1 MQSGHFSSSHRKGG
15 KRSLAS
21 AKEFRSGQ
29 LKGSALVIVLAF
41 LVLVTGLIVAF
52 FSSITNEQVG
62 TKAEATAM
70 TTHNLAD
77 SVANLIIAQLRD
89 ATVGFAH
96 NSDGSLNSNIPLCWA
111 SQPGL
116 IRTFDTNAAP
126 YLAYKLYSAGTDLI
140 TSAVSV
146 ASDLPAV
153 GWTSSPAAYIDLNA
167 PVISRGNTNYP
178 ILDPYMTN
186 ISNGAALVD
195 GFSISN
201 APVLSGVSN
210 QAAMPVLWLY
220 ILKDGTVIAPDS
232 SSKSAA
238 TFNKAAKQPS
248 QVNPIVARI
257 AYWTDDETCKL
268 NLNTASEGAFWAPPS
283 FSTSQDVA
291 MGLFPPAA
299 HEFNRYPGHPASTS
313 LSPVLWSYLGLTSPR
328 QILAA
333 LPTAASSYNEVS
345 GTMTPVISSLAT
357 NYYQTVLS
365 NISPKYAWG
374 GSKAGS
380 ASVLTSVSGV
390 PTNGPISTLGTN
402 RLYAS
407 VDEFFFAATN
417 LSTPSRQVNPLGN
430 FQAHDVSR
438 LRFFLT
444 TDSRAPEVNPLNQPK
459 LSLWPVPATGQKMVA
474 NPYAAPAVS
483 NRTLTDQ
490 IMAFCSTLGTNA
502 YYFTR
507 YDATSPT
514 NDMVGRNQVL
524 YSYLRRSFDT
534 PIPGFIGSFTSTGK
548 WAGGSSSLQGDQI
561 STLLFDYIRSC
572 INLVDSSTITNVA
585 TMTSASFSNS
595 YTTPPVITGSST
607 NLTNGTGQVVPIV
620 ITNPDGKVTRGIGRF
635 PTLKGASLWFI
646 ARAAN
651 QPPLMV
657 HTNGR
662 PMVYDS
668 TGTTLLS
675 ASDGSMTT
683 WTDVVTEFLGLATAK
698 VNPMHP
704 WTCPPASTLVPQLTT
719 NVTISILG
727 FPITIPVPVFAG
739 VNAYSTSLTNPLPNF
754 AQLFPLF
761 DLSGANSPGSSP
773 TRTYPTIDSTSGQFR
788 TTAQPNIY
796 YFSNS
801 LISLPNPVVLA
812 TNTTLTTASGFTT
825 STTPGASNGIAT
837 HSGLR
842 FLSVQ
847 RPTGS
852 TAGAFDIPNPFY
864 KDSAL
869 LQPYQTRIEML
880 YVPDFV
886 DVAPG
891 QVGLKPKMTFQ
902 ASGLAGFAV
911 NGTTLLFPANPSG
924 LSASG
929 LLFQSNATS
938 LMNYWLYDLGLQL
951 SLNAETNTLFST
963 NVLIASTNTF
973 SFTGGT
979 VQNTINGPGGIAAQS
994 LAISFPNATFP
1005 TPKLPVAYRLTGYGS
1020 VNTLFQNYP
1029 PISSKIYT
1037 GSSGSSSNALVGD
1050 TNTGDIVSTWM
1061 LTFNKADPM
1070 LSNPASSQVTPFSIK
1085 NHSRMTEAI
1094 TDSMQSY
1101 LIATEMGTS
1110 ETNSSDPSYPWT
1122 LAGLNRLTADTVQSV
1137 DLTYG
1142 DPRMIACLSNV
1153 SSTFFT
1159 TNPLYGNSTQV
1170 SVNGWA
1176 TMVRS
1181 AHSLRSGSLP
1191 MNGAFLGTLQCTN
1204 WSGGIGANS
1213 YFYPPAMNGLS
1224 PNGPFNSLIGTV
1236 TGVGSNLFGHTPGRG
1251 APFYYSY
1258 DGQFSRPYAGAD
1270 CNFGNSTFFSLWSRG
1285 GDFDNGIGFFS
1296 DGPFIGKVD
1305 EGFGATNSTNYYN
1318 NPYFSLS
1325 LQPIGTNMFSPNRM
1339 VPSAVIMGSLPI
1351 GFANLSSTTT
1361 PSPSILTNGWLT
1373 LQYSANPAS
1382 LSSTLRD
1389 QRSALAGYNDAGSA
1403 ITNTIPPDH
1412 LLLDFFQMP
1421 VVDPYPISDPF
1432 STAGKVNLNYQIAPF
1447 SYINRD
1453 AALRGVLKSVMLT
1466 AVDDQWGYDYKLRNT
1481 NQYALFNS
1489 AYYSDTVPRVSS
1501 QSFNAFGTNSGN
1513 FYFHYPIHPDQTL
1526 LQFQQ
1531 RFANGDIF
1539 HSPSEICSLW
1549 LYPAQQPTGTNSL
1562 VNTNSLVAWDSANAN
1577 IKAWWYG
1584 NPGTT
1589 RKGMTG
1595 DNLRER
1601 PYSYI
1606 YPRLTTKSNTYTVH
1620 YRVQVLQ
1627 QVTSRRVTSTDWQA
1641 WNESTDKIIGD
1652 QRGSTMIERY
1662 IDPADPTLPDFAGLK
1677 DTFGNTLA
1685 ANSLQLIM
1693 DCYYRFRVISTK
1705 AFTP

>member
-1 MQSGHFSSSHRKGG
+1 MDSFPSPKNSEQGE
-15 KRSLAS
+15 LT
-21 AKEFRSGQ
+21 
-29 LKGSALVIVLAF
+29 GSALVIVLAF
-41 LVLVTGLIVAF
+41 LVIVTGMIMAF
-52 FSSITNEQVG
+52 FSSVTNEQIG
-62 TKAEATAM
+62 AKAGAVSITD
-70 TTHNLAD
+70 HNLAD
-77 SVANLIIAQLRD
+77 SVANIIISQLRD
-89 ATVGFAH
+89 ATVGYAH
-96 NSDGSLNSNIPLCWA
+96 NTDGSLNSNSPLCWA

-116 IRTFDTNAAP
+116 IRTYDTNAAP
-126 YLAYKLYSAGTDLI
+126 YVAYKLYSARSDLF
-140 TSAVSV
+140 TGAVTVS
-146 ASDLPAV
+146 SDLPSS
-153 GWTSSPAAYIDLNA
+153 GWISSISAYTDLNA

-178 ILDPYMTN
+178 IFDPYMTN
-186 ISNGAALVD
+186 RSNGASLVD

-201 APVLSGVSN
+201 APVLAGVSN

-220 ILKDGTVIAPDS
+220 VLKDGTVIAPDS
-232 SSKSAA
+232 NSVISA
-238 TFNKAAKQPS
+238 TFTNATKQPS
-248 QVNPIVARI
+248 KANPIVSRI

-268 NLNTASEGAFWAPPS
+268 NINTASEGAFWATPS
-283 FSTSQDVA
+283 FSTSKDVA

-313 LSPVLWSYLGLTSPR
+313 LSPVLWSYLGLSSP
-328 QILAA
+328 QQMLEA
-333 LPTAASSYNEVS
+333 LPTAASSYNAVS
-345 GTMTPVISSLAT
+345 GTMTPVISSLAA

-365 NISPKYAWG
+365 NISPRYAWG

-380 ASVLTSVSGV
+380 ASVLNSVSGI
-390 PTNGPISTLGTN
+390 PTNGPITSLGTN
-402 RLYAS
+402 RLYGS

-417 LSTPSRQVNPLGN
+417 TSTPARQVNPLGA
-430 FQAHDVSR
+430 FQARDVSR

-444 TDSRAPEVNPLNQPK
+444 ADSRSPEVNPLNQPK
-459 LSLWPVPATGQKMVA
+459 LALWPVPASGRTMTA
-474 NPYAAPAVS
+474 NPFSAPAAS
-483 NRTLTDQ
+483 NRTITDK
-490 IMAFCSTLGTNA
+490 IIAFCSTLGTNA

-507 YDATSPT
+507 YDATSAT
-514 NDMVGRNQVL
+514 NDMSGRNQVL
-524 YSYLRRSFDT
+524 YSFLRKSLDV
-534 PIPGFIGSFTSTGK
+534 PIPGFIGSFTSSGK
-548 WAGGSSSLQGDQI
+548 WSGGSSSLQADQI
-561 STLLFDYIRSC
+561 STLVFDYIRSC
-572 INLVDSSTITNVA
+572 INLSDSSTITNFA
-585 TMTSASFSNS
+585 SMTSASFSNS
-595 YTTPPVITGSST
+595 YTTPPAITGTST

-620 ITNPDGKVTRGIGRF
+620 ITNPDGKVTRGMGRF
-635 PTLKGASLWFI
+635 PTMRGASLWFI

-662 PMVYDS
+662 PMVYDP

-675 ASDGSMTT
+675 ASDGSMTS
-683 WTDVVTEFLGLATAK
+683 WTDVITEFLGLATAK

-704 WTCPPASTLVPQLTT
+704 WTCPPSSSLIHQLTT
-719 NVTISILG
+719 TVTFSILG
-727 FPITIPVPVFAG
+727 FPISIPVPVFAG
-739 VNAYSTSLTNPLPNF
+739 VNAYSTSITNPLPDF
-754 AQLFPLF
+754 SQLYPLF
-761 DLSGANSPGSSP
+761 DLSGANSPGASP
-773 TRTYPTIDSTSGQFR
+773 TRTYPTLDSTSGQYL
-788 TTAQPNIY
+788 TVAQPSIY

-801 LISLPNPVVLA
+801 LASFPNPIVLA
-812 TNTTLTTASGFTT
+812 TNATLTKASGFVS
-825 STTPGASNGIAT
+825 STTPGAVSGIAT

-847 RPTGS
+847 RATGA
-852 TAGAFDIPNPFY
+852 TAGAFDVPNPFY

-891 QVGLKPKMTFQ
+891 QVGLKPKFGFQ
-902 ASGLAGFAV
+902 ASGLSGFAV
-911 NGTTLLFPANPSG
+911 NGTTLLFPPNPAG
-924 LSASG
+924 LSAPG
-929 LLFQSNATS
+929 LLFQSNSVS

-951 SLNAETNTLFST
+951 SLNAETNSLFST
-963 NVLIASTNTF
+963 NVLITSTNTF

-979 VQNTINGPGGIAAQS
+979 IQNILNGPGGTAAQS

-1005 TPKLPVAYRLTGYGS
+1005 TPKLPVAYRLVGYGS

-1094 TDSMQSY
+1094 SDSIQSY

-1122 LAGLNRLTADTVQSV
+1122 LAGLNRLSADTVQSV

-1153 SSTFFT
+1153 PSTFFT
-1159 TNPLYGNSTQV
+1159 PNTLYGNSTQV
-1170 SVNGWA
+1170 SVNGWP
-1176 TMVRS
+1176 TMIRS

-1204 WSGGIGANS
+1204 WSGGTGANS
-1213 YFYPPAMNGLS
+1213 YFYPPAMNGYS
-1224 PNGPFNSLIGTV
+1224 PNGPFNSLIGNV
-1236 TGVGSNLFGHTPGRG
+1236 TGVGTNLFGHTPGRG
-1251 APFYYSY
+1251 GPFYYSY
-1258 DGQFSRPYAGAD
+1258 DGEFSHPYASAD

-1305 EGFGATNSTNYYN
+1305 EGFGATNSTLYYN

-1325 LQPIGTNMFSPNRM
+1325 LQPIGTNMFSPNRL
-1339 VPSAVIMGSLPI
+1339 VPSPVVMGSLPV

-1361 PSPSILTNGWLT
+1361 PSPTILTNSWLT

-1389 QRSALAGYNDAGSA
+1389 QRSALAGYNEAGSL
-1403 ITNTIPPDH
+1403 ITNTILPDH

-1432 STAGKVNLNYQIAPF
+1432 STAGKVNMNYQIAPF

-1466 AVDDQWGYDYKLRNT
+1466 AVDDPWGYDYKLRNNT
-1481 NQYALFNS
+1481 QYSLFTS
-1489 AYYSDTVPRVSS
+1489 QYYSDTVTRVSS
-1501 QSFNAFGTNSGN
+1501 QSYNAFGSNSGN

-1549 LYPAQQPTGTNSL
+1549 LYPAQQPGGTNSL

-1627 QVTSRRVTSTDWQA
+1627 QAASRRLTSSDWQQ

-1662 IDPADPTLPDFAGLK
+1662 IDPEDPTLPDFAGLK
-1677 DTFGNTLA
+1677 DASGITLSA
-1685 ANSLQLIM
+1685 GDPQLIM
-1693 DCYYRFRVISTK
+1693 DRYYRYRIVSTK
-1705 AFTP
+1705 IFTP

>member
-1 MQSGHFSSSHRKGG
+1 MNKGICSSNYPKESFDSFPSDKRKGDG
-15 KRSLAS
+15 ELT
-21 AKEFRSGQ
+21 
-29 LKGSALVIVLAF
+29 GSALVIVLAF
-41 LVLVTGLIVAF
+41 LVIVTGMVMAF
-52 FSSITNEQVG
+52 FSSITNEQIG
-62 TKAEATAM
+62 AKAEATSI
-70 TTHNLAD
+70 TDHNLAD
-77 SVANLIIAQLRD
+77 SVANIIISQLRD
-89 ATVGFAH
+89 ATVGYAH
-96 NSDGSLNSNIPLCWA
+96 NADGSLNSNSPLCWA

-126 YLAYKLYSAGTDLI
+126 YVAYKLYSARSDLFTGTV
-140 TSAVSV
+140 TVS
-146 ASDLPAV
+146 SDLPSS
-153 GWTSSPAAYIDLNA
+153 GWTSSPSAYTDLNA
-167 PVISRGNTNYP
+167 PVISQGNTNYP

-186 ISNGAALVD
+186 RSNGASLVD

-201 APVLSGVSN
+201 APVLAGVSN

-220 ILKDGTVIAPDS
+220 VLKDGTILAPDS
-232 SSKSAA
+232 NSVTSA
-238 TFNKAAKQPS
+238 TFANAAKQPS
-248 QVNPIVARI
+248 KANPIVSRI

-268 NLNTASEGAFWAPPS
+268 NINTASEGAFWATPS
-283 FSTSQDVA
+283 FSTSKDVA

-313 LSPVLWSYLGLTSPR
+313 LSPVLWSYLGLASPQ
-328 QILAA
+328 QILEA
-333 LPTAASSYNEVS
+333 LPTTASSYNAVS
-345 GTMTPVISSLAT
+345 GTMTPVISSMAT

-365 NISPKYAWG
+365 NISPRYAWG

-380 ASVLTSVSGV
+380 ASVLNSVSGI
-390 PTNGPISTLGTN
+390 PTNGPITSLGTN
-402 RLYAS
+402 RLYGS

-417 LSTPSRQVNPLGN
+417 TATPARRVNPLGL
-430 FQAHDVSR
+430 FQARDVSR

-444 TDSRAPEVNPLNQPK
+444 ADSRSPEVNPLNQPK
-459 LSLWPVPATGQKMVA
+459 LALWPVPASGHTMTA
-474 NPYAAPAVS
+474 NPFSAPAAS
-483 NRTLTDQ
+483 NRTITDK
-490 IMAFCSTLGTNA
+490 IIAFCSTLGTNA

-507 YDATSPT
+507 YDATSAT
-514 NDMVGRNQVL
+514 NDMSGRNQVL
-524 YSYLRRSFDT
+524 YSFLRKSLDS
-534 PIPGFIGSFTSTGK
+534 PIPGFIGSFTSSGK
-548 WAGGSSSLQGDQI
+548 WSGGSSSLQADQI

-572 INLVDSSTITNVA
+572 INLSDSSTITNVA
-585 TMTSASFSNS
+585 SMTTASFSNS
-595 YTTPPVITGSST
+595 YTTPPAITGTST

-620 ITNPDGKVTRGIGRF
+620 ITNPDGKVTRGLGRF
-635 PTLKGASLWFI
+635 PTIRGASLWFI

-662 PMVYDS
+662 PMVYDP

-675 ASDGSMTT
+675 ASDGSMTS
-683 WTDVVTEFLGLATAK
+683 WTDVITEFLGLATAK

-704 WTCPPASTLVPQLTT
+704 WTCPPSSSLVHQLTT
-719 NVTISILG
+719 TVTFSILG
-727 FPITIPVPVFAG
+727 FPISIPVPVFAG
-739 VNAYSTSLTNPLPNF
+739 VNSYSTSITNPLPDF
-754 AQLFPLF
+754 SQLYPLF

-773 TRTYPTIDSTSGQFR
+773 TRTYPTLDSTSGQYL
-788 TTAQPNIY
+788 TTAQPNAY
-796 YFSNS
+796 FFSNS
-801 LISLPNPVVLA
+801 FASFPNPIVLA
-812 TNTTLTTASGFTT
+812 TNATLTTASGFTL
-825 STTPGASNGIAT
+825 STTPGAASGIVT

-847 RPTGS
+847 RATGA
-852 TAGAFDIPNPFY
+852 TAGAFDVPNPFY
-864 KDSAL
+864 KDSTL

-880 YVPDFV
+880 YIPDFV

-891 QVGLKPKMTFQ
+891 QVGLKPKFGFQ
-902 ASGLAGFAV
+902 ATGLSGFAV
-911 NGTTLLFPANPSG
+911 NGTPLLFPPNPAG
-924 LSASG
+924 LSAPG
-929 LLFQSNATS
+929 LLFQSNSAS

-951 SLNAETNTLFST
+951 SLNAETNSLFST
-963 NVLIASTNTF
+963 NVLISSTNTF

-979 VQNTINGPGGIAAQS
+979 IQNILNGPGGTAAQS

-1005 TPKLPVAYRLTGYGS
+1005 TPKLPVAYRLVGYGS

-1029 PISSKIYT
+1029 PISAKIYT
-1037 GSSGSSSNALVGD
+1037 GSSGQSSNALVGD

-1094 TDSMQSY
+1094 SDSIQSY

-1122 LAGLNRLTADTVQSV
+1122 LAGLNRMSADTVQSV

-1153 SSTFFT
+1153 PSTFFT
-1159 TNPLYGNSTQV
+1159 PNTLYGNSTQV
-1170 SVNGWA
+1170 SVNGWP
-1176 TMVRS
+1176 TMIRS

-1204 WSGGIGANS
+1204 WSGGTGANS
-1213 YFYPPAMNGLS
+1213 YFYPPAMNGYS
-1224 PNGPFNSLIGTV
+1224 PNGPFNSLIGSV
-1236 TGVGSNLFGHTPGRG
+1236 AGVGTNLFGHTPGRSG
-1251 APFYYSY
+1251 PFYYSY
-1258 DGQFSRPYAGAD
+1258 DGEFSHPYASAD

-1305 EGFGATNSTNYYN
+1305 EGFGATNSTIYYN

-1325 LQPIGTNMFSPNRM
+1325 LQPIGTNMFSPNRL
-1339 VPSAVIMGSLPI
+1339 VPSSVVMGSLPV

-1361 PSPSILTNGWLT
+1361 PSPAILTNSWLT

-1389 QRSALAGYNDAGSA
+1389 QRSALAGYNEAGSL
-1403 ITNTIPPDH
+1403 ITNTILPDH

-1432 STAGKVNLNYQIAPF
+1432 STAGKVNMNYQIAPF

-1453 AALRGVLKSVMLT
+1453 AALRGVLKSVLLT
-1466 AVDDQWGYDYKLRNT
+1466 AVDDQWGYDYKLRNNT
-1481 NQYALFNS
+1481 QYSLS
-1489 AYYSDTVPRVSS
+1489 TSQYYSDTVTRVSS
-1501 QSFNAFGTNSGN
+1501 QSYNGFGSNSGN

-1562 VNTNSLVAWDSANAN
+1562 VNTNSLVAWDSANSN
-1577 IKAWWYG
+1577 IKAWWYA
-1584 NPGTT
+1584 NPGTS

-1595 DNLRER
+1595 DNVRER

-1627 QVTSRRVTSTDWQA
+1627 QAASKRLTSSDWQQ
-1641 WNESTDKIIGD
+1641 WNEATDKIIGD

-1662 IDPADPTLPDFAGLK
+1662 IDPEDPALPDFAGLK
-1677 DTFGNTLA
+1677 DASGITLPA
-1685 ANSLQLIM
+1685 GDPQLVM
-1693 DCYYRFRVISTK
+1693 DRYYRYRIVSTK
-1705 AFTP
+1705 IFTP